1 MSESRLDLKQV
12 YKPEPK
18 NSNVNQAILFILPS
32 IVITIISILLFGQLN
47 VFPEPNHNI
56 FLVTVISAIILS
68 LVGMAG
74 MQMLMYR
81 IIDDRDHYIDGTA
94 IRAIKMGLIYSCTV
108 SIILAAII
116 SPFLLNVLHF
126 SITDFLYFALLLFL
140 FSSTWIII
148 SAFWAAERFKY
159 PAIIFTIAY
168 IVIFGFTYT
177 AYRINSVYT
186 LTGYILGTTTLLLL
200 SFFTAIRVFPKP
212 RLDHALSSDFSKL
225 PKIISLNNA
234 PILFNIFYVL
244 AIFLDKIIVWVNQ
257 GLQTGQGL
265 VVTGNY
271 TTAAFLGLIPLFS
284 IAVVAYFTSRT
295 KSIVQDRYKG
305 TFSEIQKGLKEYE
318 RIYRTSLGAMLLIA
332 MLLTIL
338 AVISGYVL
346 TGNTQILQ
354 ILLTI
359 AMGSICFSVIIFN
372 STVLVIFGKGSISAI
387 AVLKIVIAE
396 LITIPFVRY
405 EIWYAS
411 LGFLV
416 GSFVGSIVSL
426 SVTLQMLSRF
436 EYKMFRLLL
445 KPQ

>member
-1 MSESRLDLKQV
+1 
-12 YKPEPK
+12 
-18 NSNVNQAILFILPS
+18 
-32 IVITIISILLFGQLN
+32 
-47 VFPEPNHNI
+47 
-56 FLVTVISAIILS
+56 
-68 LVGMAG
+68 
-74 MQMLMYR
+74 
-81 IIDDRDHYIDGTA
+81 
-94 IRAIKMGLIYSCTV
+94 
-108 SIILAAII
+108 
-116 SPFLLNVLHF
+116 
-126 SITDFLYFALLLFL
+126 
-140 FSSTWIII
+140 
-148 SAFWAAERFKY
+148 
-159 PAIIFTIAY
+159 
-168 IVIFGFTYT
+168 
-177 AYRINSVYT
+177 
-186 LTGYILGTTTLLLL
+186 
-200 SFFTAIRVFPKP
+200 
-212 RLDHALSSDFSKL
+212 
-225 PKIISLNNA
+225 
-234 PILFNIFYVL
+234 VL

-372 STVLVIFGKGSISAI
+372 STVLVIFGKGSISTI
-387 AVLKIVIAE
+387 SVLIIVIAE

>member
-1 MSESRLDLKQV
+1 
-12 YKPEPK
+12 
-18 NSNVNQAILFILPS
+18 
-32 IVITIISILLFGQLN
+32 
-47 VFPEPNHNI
+47 
-56 FLVTVISAIILS
+56 
-68 LVGMAG
+68 
-74 MQMLMYR
+74 
-81 IIDDRDHYIDGTA
+81 
-94 IRAIKMGLIYSCTV
+94 
-108 SIILAAII
+108 
-116 SPFLLNVLHF
+116 
-126 SITDFLYFALLLFL
+126 
-140 FSSTWIII
+140 
-148 SAFWAAERFKY
+148 
-159 PAIIFTIAY
+159 
-168 IVIFGFTYT
+168 
-177 AYRINSVYT
+177 
-186 LTGYILGTTTLLLL
+186 L

-225 PKIISLNNA
+225 PKLISLNTA

-359 AMGSICFSVIIFN
+359 AMGSI
-372 STVLVIFGKGSISAI
+372 
-387 AVLKIVIAE
+387 
-396 LITIPFVRY
+396 
-405 EIWYAS
+405 
-411 LGFLV
+411 
-416 GSFVGSIVSL
+416 
-426 SVTLQMLSRF
+426 
-436 EYKMFRLLL
+436 
-445 KPQ
+445 